1 MIPGGGTA
9 LVAEGMLLLLL
20 IRFLLL
26 LSLARSVSLFRCSW
40 AKQRRR
46 RRMVNGGRG
55 GRKANCYSVAFQD
68 TKSVVRC
75 AFDTTTQLVHVITLL
90 LFLVLKVNI
99 DKPIISVAS
108 QRALAVL
115 VPGTLIVAQQQ
126 RQSSL
131 SSGSCS
137 SLCSVGR
144 NYGHNV
150 FRL

>member
-1 MIPGGGTA
+1 
-9 LVAEGMLLLLL
+9 
-20 IRFLLL
+20 
-26 LSLARSVSLFRCSW
+26 
-40 AKQRRR
+40 
-46 RRMVNGGRG
+46 MVDGGRG

-68 TKSVVRC
+68 TKSVVQC

-90 LFLVLKVNI
+90 QFLVLKVNI

-126 RQSSL
+126 QRQSSL